1 MNSASTTQSVGSQ
14 LGLFDAIKDLLLVHP
29 VFLLGLIII
38 CIMLIICF
46 KRDRTNRTIFKL
58 KISIASLALYYYLC
72 VILTNI
78 VGLPCLSEFIRL
90 AGLGESFFD
99 PNINLIPFG
108 DGFSLSFLLNIM
120 LFIPLGFLCPLISK
134 YYQHIKNIFF
144 IGCGLSLTIEILQLF
159 TLYRAT
165 DIDDLITNTVGTLIG
180 YFCFLV
186 IHKLVTSRLDFKRDY
201 KEPYYMKYL
210 PVIIIV
216 MTLVLGFIR

>member
-1 MNSASTTQSVGSQ
+1 MNSASNTQSVGSQ

-38 CIMLIICF
+38 CILLIIF
-46 KRDRTNRTIFKL
+46 FRKNRTLPKI

-72 VILTNI
+72 VMLTNI
-78 VGLPCLSEFIRL
+78 AGLPCLSEFIRL
-90 AGLGESFFD
+90 SGLGESFFD
-99 PNINLIPFG
+99 PNVNLIPFG

-134 YYQHIKNIFF
+134 HYQNVKNIFLV
-144 IGCGLSLTIEILQLF
+144 GCGLSCTIEILQLF

-180 YFCFLV
+180 YFCFMI
-186 IHKLVTSRLDFKRDY
+186 IHKLVLSRLDFEKDF

-210 PVIIIV
+210 PVLIIGI
-216 MTLVLGFIR
+216 TLILEFFR